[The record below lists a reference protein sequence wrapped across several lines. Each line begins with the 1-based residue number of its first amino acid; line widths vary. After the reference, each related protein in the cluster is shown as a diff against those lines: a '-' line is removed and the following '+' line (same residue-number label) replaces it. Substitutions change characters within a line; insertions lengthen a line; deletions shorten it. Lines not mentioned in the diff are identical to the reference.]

1 MMRALRSLLGIRYL
15 GRGEVPAIARG
26 HCADNGWPWEE
37 PIDLAESL
45 FTTSVRTKAD
55 HKGGNVLL
63 RMNARTGR
71 VEYASFVTR

>member
-1 MMRALRSLLGIRYL
+1 VRAVGYLLGIRYL
-15 GRGEVPAIARG
+15 GRTEILAIARR

-37 PIDLAESL
+37 PIALAESI
-45 FTTSVRTKAD
+45 FTTFVRTKAD